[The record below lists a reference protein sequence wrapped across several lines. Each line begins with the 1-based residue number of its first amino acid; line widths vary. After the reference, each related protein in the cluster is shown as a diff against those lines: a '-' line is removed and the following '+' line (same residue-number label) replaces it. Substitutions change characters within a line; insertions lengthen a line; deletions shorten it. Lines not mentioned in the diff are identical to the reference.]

1 MNRARIALA
10 FTAPL
15 ALVLAGCG
23 QSAAESRF
31 VASAHKDAP
40 GLSDAALI
48 QAGHDFCDHRGDP
61 DGGYKAISYVGDQGE
76 ALNIGLS
83 ADLYL
88 CDG

>member
-1 MNRARIALA
+1 MQPKAALVAIAA
-10 FTAPL
+10 GL
-15 ALVLAGCG
+15 ALTACGG

-31 VASAHKDAP
+31 LASAHPDAP
-40 GLSDAALI
+40 GLSDATLL
-48 QAGHDFCDHRGDP
+48 QAGHDFCDHHGDP
-61 DGGYKAISYVGDQGE
+61 DGGFKSIDYVGDRGV